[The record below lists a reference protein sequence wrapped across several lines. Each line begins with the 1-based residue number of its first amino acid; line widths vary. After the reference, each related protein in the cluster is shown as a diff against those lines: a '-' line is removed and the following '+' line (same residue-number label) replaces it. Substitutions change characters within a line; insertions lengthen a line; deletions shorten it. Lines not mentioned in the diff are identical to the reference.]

1 MKQAPVYGLAMDLA
15 FEREKF
21 FAGDK
26 VLAKYGAT
34 FSIGI
39 VLEVMGAGKD
49 CALEL

>member
-1 MKQAPVYGLAMDLA
+1 MKQASVYGLADNLA

-26 VLAKYGAT
+26 VLAKYGPT

-39 VLEVMGAGKD
+39 VLEVMGAGND
-49 CALEL
+49 CT